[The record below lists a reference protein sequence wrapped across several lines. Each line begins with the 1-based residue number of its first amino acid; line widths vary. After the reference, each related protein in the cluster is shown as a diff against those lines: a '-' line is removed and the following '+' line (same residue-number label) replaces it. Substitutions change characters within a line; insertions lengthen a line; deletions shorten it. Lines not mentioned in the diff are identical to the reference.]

1 MRAST
6 GGRWE
11 RRLSRLV
18 VLVALHSAGVG
29 VLLLFTPAWA
39 ASFAG
44 WTVEVQPLFF
54 VRQAG
59 VFHFVVVFAYL
70 WEWFRHRSVA
80 ILVTTK
86 TLAFLFLMSAW
97 LLSVTHV
104 QEAAWS
110 VPFSGIADGLMGLAV
125 WGLHR
130 RWKTHPA
137 G

>member
-1 MRAST
+1 MRVSE

-11 RRLSRLV
+11 RWLSRLV

-29 VLLLFTPAWA
+29 ALLLFTPARA

-70 WEWFRHRSVA
+70 WEWFRYRSVA
-80 ILVTTK
+80 ILIATK
-86 TLAFLFLMSAW
+86 TLAFLFLSSAW

-104 QEAAWS
+104 AEAAWS
-110 VPFSGIADGLMGLAV
+110 VPFSGVADGLMGLAV
-125 WGLHR
+125 WGLYR
-130 RWKTHPA
+130 KGLAHPS